1 MFLRA
6 SAALIFRFF
15 RITALRFLGIEDPH
29 VIQAEARQSA
39 AEAGARIACFGEHT
53 TAVDSDPAL
62 CIPYCHGII
71 ILEMVGRCMPKD
83 DYPALQ
89 NGESLK
95 PHPNCEITR
104 TFMFPAVA
112 FV

>member
-39 AEAGARIACFGEHT
+39 AEA
-53 TAVDSDPAL
+53 
-62 CIPYCHGII
+62 
-71 ILEMVGRCMPKD
+71 
-83 DYPALQ
+83 
-89 NGESLK
+89 
-95 PHPNCEITR
+95 
-104 TFMFPAVA
+104 
-112 FV
+112 